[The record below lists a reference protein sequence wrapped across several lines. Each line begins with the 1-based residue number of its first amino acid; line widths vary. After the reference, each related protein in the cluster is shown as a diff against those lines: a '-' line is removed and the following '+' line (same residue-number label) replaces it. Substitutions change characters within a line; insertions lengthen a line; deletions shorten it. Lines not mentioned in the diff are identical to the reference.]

1 MVVVNYVMWT
11 VIRNFIKVMPQRYRD
26 AFDDYA
32 VTILGNRTT
41 PRWRECID
49 GMQSVFG
56 MPLGLL
62 FIDAAFDEKSKET
75 VGTGGSNM
83 EQESTF

>member
-1 MVVVNYVMWT
+1 
-11 VIRNFIKVMPQRYRD
+11 MPQRYRD